1 MSDDSTVGS
10 RVRRLAKLR
19 GMTQDDLRRAT
30 GLSLHTIK
38 DVMGDH
44 GNHRNETLHKIA
56 VALAV
61 HTSDLT
67 SQGVPEHQSVRGEQW
82 EEVRRALYRRPG
94 VPEPDEPATAA
105 GVLTALADITPAWRA
120 GEYSS
125 LRPALA
131 GLVRDALALDG
142 SEEDRGAKSRAL
154 SATAWLLNMSRQFE
168 DAWTA
173 ARLAMDAA
181 PGLPDT
187 LTAVSMMCWCLL
199 RQGRAA
205 EAGNLAVEWADRSEP
220 RFSRATTGE
229 LAGFG
234 KMQLYIANAMAT
246 DNRPGDAQD
255 ALSLARAAAV
265 RIGRDVPFS
274 VGTTARF
281 GPATVTVIAAET
293 AVLSWHPDR
302 TLELADR
309 VRGSLATIEPAQ
321 VLRHRLDVAS
331 AHAMR
336 KEYGKVVEVM
346 EGLRREAPQWLPN
359 QQYARDILEDVVGR
373 RRGPWPEELRELAK
387 AVRLPAVN

>member
-30 GLSLHTIK
+30 GLSIRTIK

-61 HTSDLT
+61 HTSDLM
-67 SQGVPEHQSVRGEQW
+67 SPGVPEHQPVRGEQW
-82 EEVRRALYRRPG
+82 EEVPGHSTGGPGCRSPRNPPPRRGFSLPWRISRRRG
-94 VPEPDEPATAA
+94 GRAS
-105 GVLTALADITPAWRA
+105 TPAC
-120 GEYSS
+120 GQ
-125 LRPALA
+125 ALA
-131 GLVRDALALDG
+131 GLVRDALSLDG
-142 SEEDRGAKSRAL
+142 SEDDRGAKSRAL

-309 VRGSLATIEPAQ
+309 VRGALGTIEPAQ

-359 QQYARDILEDVVGR
+359 QQYARDILEDVAGR
-373 RRGPWPEELRELAK
+373 RRGPWPEDLRVLAK